1 MQLTED
7 AWVAEFIAYFGV
19 DPDGTIVAAV
29 WNKSRIP
36 SRSLYGENIMKRDVG
51 AITVGHIGL
60 NVSDLEISKTFYQ
73 EVLGMRVTSES
84 LEFPVKFAS
93 LRRNGKIVL
102 TLWEQSAGRFK
113 KRRAG
118 LHHLAFEADSV
129 EEISRTRGLL
139 DNLGAHWTEGAQ
151 LYAEESRS
159 AAIHFKDPDGI
170 RIELYAAESADVPRR
185 EDTHFPLAA
194 EVGEPCVRE
203 PLVKTRW

>member
-1 MQLTED
+1 
-7 AWVAEFIAYFGV
+7 
-19 DPDGTIVAAV
+19 
-29 WNKSRIP
+29 
-36 SRSLYGENIMKRDVG
+36 MKRDVG

-93 LRRNGKIVL
+93 LTWQGKIVL

-118 LHHLAFEADSV
+118 LHHLAFETDSV
-129 EEISRTRGLL
+129 EEISRTKGLL
-139 DNLGAHWTEGAQ
+139 ENLGGHWTEGAL
-151 LYAEESRS
+151 LYAEGSRS

-170 RIELYAAESADVPRR
+170 RIELYTAESADVSMQ

-194 EVGEPCVRE
+194 EVEELCAR
-203 PLVKTRW
+203 